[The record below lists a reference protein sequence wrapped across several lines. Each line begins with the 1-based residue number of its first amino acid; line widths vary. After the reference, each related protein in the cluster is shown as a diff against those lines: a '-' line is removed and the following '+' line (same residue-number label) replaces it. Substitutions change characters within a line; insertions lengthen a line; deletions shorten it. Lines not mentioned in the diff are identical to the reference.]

1 MGVQLSGLAEPTK
14 ITFEQLDGKKIAV
27 DALNSI
33 YQFLSSIRQPDGTP
47 LMDSKGRVT
56 SHLTGLF
63 YRTTNL
69 IEYGIK
75 PIFVFDGKPPQLKGK
90 TISERKQIREAAAE
104 KWKAALA
111 EGDIESAKKHAQ
123 ASGRVTEEM
132 LSDSKKLLSS
142 LGLPCITA
150 PGEGEAQAAHM
161 NKKGDVYA
169 SASQDHD
176 SLLFGAPILIK
187 NLTISGRRKMPGRQE
202 YIEVTPEQIELKTF
216 LSALG
221 ITQEQLILVGLLAGN
236 DFEEG
241 VKGIG
246 PKKALELVKKHPTL
260 DSLLNSEHAQKFEG
274 LDFPEVYDIFAK
286 PDVTDDYAIEFGE
299 IRADELRKLLCEEH
313 DFSVERVNKVIER
326 LEKRA
331 KAGTQSKL
339 EKWF

>member
-1 MGVQLSGLAEPTK
+1 MGVQISGLFEPAK
-14 ITFEQLDGKKIAV
+14 ITFEQLDGKKIAI
-27 DALNSI
+27 DALNSL

-69 IEYGIK
+69 IEFGIR
-75 PIFVFDGKPPQLKGK
+75 PIFVFDGKPPKLKGK
-90 TISERKQIREAAAE
+90 TISERREIREAANE

-111 EGDIESAKKHAQ
+111 EGDLESAKKHAQ
-123 ASGRVTEEM
+123 ASGRITEEM
-132 LSDSKKLLSS
+132 LEDSKKLISS
-142 LGLPCITA
+142 LGLPSMTA
-150 PGEGEAQAAHM
+150 PSEGEAQAAHM

-169 SASQDHD
+169 SASQDYD

-202 YIEVTPEQIELKTF
+202 YIEITPEQIELRSF
-216 LSALG
+216 LQTLG
-221 ITQEQLILVGLLAGN
+221 ITQEQLILIGLLVGN

-246 PKKALELVKKHPTL
+246 PKKALDMVKKHPTL
-260 DSLLNSEHAQKFEG
+260 DSLLKSEHAEKFSE
-274 LDFPEVYDIFAK
+274 LDLPEVYDIFAS
-286 PDVTDDYAIEFGE
+286 PEVTDNYRIEFGE
-299 IRADELRKLLCEEH
+299 IRPEAIKKLLCEEH
-313 DFSVERVNKVIER
+313 DFSEERVNKVIER

>member
-27 DALNSI
+27 DALNTI

-47 LMDSKGRVT
+47 LMDSKGQVT
-56 SHLTGLF
+56 SHLIGLF
-63 YRTTNL
+63 YRTTNM

-75 PIFVFDGKPPQLKGK
+75 PAFVFDGKPPVLKGK
-90 TISERKQIREAAAE
+90 TITERKQIRENAAE

-111 EGDIESAKKHAQ
+111 EGDIANAKKHAQ
-123 ASGRVTEEM
+123 ASGKVTEDM

-142 LGLPCITA
+142 LGLPCLTA
-150 PGEGEAQAAHM
+150 PSEGEAQAAYM
-161 NKKGDVYA
+161 NRKGDVYA

-202 YIEVTPEQIELKTF
+202 YIEITPEQIELSSF
-216 LSALG
+216 LSNLG
-221 ITQEQLILVGLLAGN
+221 ITQEQLILVGLLVGN

-246 PKKALELVKKHPTL
+246 PKKALDLVKKYPTL
-260 DSLLNSEHAQKFEG
+260 DSLLRSEHAPKFEG

-286 PDVTDDYAIEFGE
+286 PNVTDDYKLEFGAIQPE
-299 IRADELRKLLCEEH
+299 ALKKLLCTEH
-313 DFSVERVNKVIER
+313 DFSEERVNKVIER

-339 EKWF
+339 ERWF